1 MKSPDTLL
9 DATARKVLRRLV
21 PFLVL
26 CYATSYLNRV
36 NIGFAK
42 LEMLSDLSFSETV
55 FGLGAG
61 LFFVGYFLFEVP
73 SNMLLHR
80 FGANRWIA
88 RIMISWGVL
97 SAGFAFVDSAK
108 SFYVLRFL
116 LGVAE
121 AGFYPGVIFYLS
133 YWVPSAYRG
142 RAIALM
148 MSAIPLSA
156 IVGNPLSGWIMDGM
170 QDVAGLDGWKWMFI
184 LEAGPAV
191 LTGVAVLFYLD
202 NSIADAKWLSQSEK
216 TALEAEMARE
226 RATQVRGVEDG
237 SSAFKDPRIWLM
249 CMIYFCFVMGQ
260 YGLTFWMPTL
270 IKAVGVTGNLKIGA
284 MSAIPYIVT
293 LIVMNLLGRS
303 ADRRRERRWHL
314 IVPALVGAV
323 GFGLAPI
330 VPGIGLAIVALSL
343 AAGGAISCA
352 PLFWSLPTAFVSG
365 AAAAV
370 GIAVINSVGNLAGF
384 AAPYMIGVITDA
396 TGSAEFGMYVI
407 GGGLV
412 VGALGVWSTSARMVN
427 R

>member
-9 DATARKVLRRLV
+9 DTTARKVLRRLV

-42 LEMLSDLSFSETV
+42 LDMLGDLSFSETV

-97 SAGFAFVDSAK
+97 SAGFAFVDSAQW
-108 SFYVLRFL
+108 FYVLRFL
-116 LGVAE
+116 LGIAE

-170 QDVAGLDGWKWMFI
+170 QDVAGLEGWKWMFI
-184 LEAGPAV
+184 LEAVPAV
-191 LTGVAVLFYLD
+191 LMGVAVLFYLD
-202 NSIADAKWLSQSEK
+202 NSIAAAKWLSQSEK

-226 RATQVRGVEDG
+226 RATQMRGVEDG
-237 SSAFKDPRIWLM
+237 LSAFKDPRIWLM
-249 CMIYFCFVMGQ
+249 SLIYFCFVMGQ

-284 MSAIPYIVT
+284 LSAVPFIVT
-293 LIVMNLLGRS
+293 LIAMNLLGRS

-314 IVPALVGAV
+314 IAPALVGAV
-323 GFGLAPI
+323 GFSLVPI

-365 AAAAV
+365 VAAAV

-412 VGALGVWSTSARMVN
+412 VGALGVWLTSARMVN

>member
-384 AAPYMIGVITDA
+384 AAPYMIGVVTDS
-396 TGSAEFGMYVI
+396 TGSAGIGMFVI